1 LRSITMTETQVLTEA
16 VSVDFVQEEASIIQI
31 RPSPNSAFTA
41 LTHHARP
48 RRNKIS
54 MDAFTI

>member
-1 LRSITMTETQVLTEA
+1 MTETQVLTEA